1 MRRRVCPA
9 LHAYPDT
16 SKLSAIHPE
25 LRVKTVKYF
34 KSIERVQEEVDRN
47 QAKLT
52 IQDQVNNLD

>member
-1 MRRRVCPA
+1 MRQQVCPA
-9 LHAYPDT
+9 LHADLDV

-34 KSIERVQEEVDRN
+34 KSIERVQDEVDRN

-52 IQDQVNNLD
+52 IQDQVSELE

>member
-1 MRRRVCPA
+1 MRQQVCPP
-9 LHAYPDT
+9 LHDQDI
-16 SKLSAIHPE
+16 SKLSVIRPE

-52 IQDQVNNLD
+52 IQDQVSGLD